1 MSECRKRQK
10 NVRTLYRFTAILA
23 ALKATVPAPLRFHF
37 RQPARHFPTAGMCRR
52 KLLIEK
58 H

>member
-1 MSECRKRQK
+1 MSGKK
-10 NVRTLYRFTAILA
+10 DARTLYRFAAIFA
-23 ALKATVPAPLRFHF
+23 ALKVTVPAPLRFHF
-37 RQPARHFPTAGMCRR
+37 QQPAEHFPVAGMCRR